1 MFLLTIAKRFKA
13 KGADGPKWATAVT
26 NIVGGKA
33 GGKPGAPTA
42 IGQGTKAQ
50 KVDEGVEEATR
61 WIAQLTL

>member
-1 MFLLTIAKRFKA
+1 
-13 KGADGPKWATAVT
+13 VT

-42 IGQGTKAQ
+42 IGQGTNAQ

-61 WIAQLTL
+61 WIEKLAL

>member
-1 MFLLTIAKRFKA
+1 MTKPFKA

-26 NIVGGKA
+26 HIVGGKA

-42 IGQGTKAQ
+42 VGQGTNAH

-61 WIAQLTL
+61 WIAQLAV